1 MPTPKPSSGGG
12 RNGSSRA
19 SAVFFIG
26 DIFPTLCIVLA
37 AGVIRS
43 GHTAH
48 TELGAIDAVPGEQ
61 TGAQCT
67 FCGKD
72 RGQVDR
78 MAIMPEVMVERTS
91 ASPAICS
98 ECLALCSEIII
109 EELGDAPLS

>member
-1 MPTPKPSSGGG
+1 MYICDG
-12 RNGSSRA
+12 
-19 SAVFFIG
+19 
-26 DIFPTLCIVLA
+26 CIVLA

-48 TELGAIDAVPGEQ
+48 TGLGAIDAVPGEQ
-61 TGAQCT
+61 TGVQCT

-78 MAIMPEVMVERTS
+78 MAIMPEVTVERTS